1 LKRAEDYVTG
11 ISVPRELS
19 FEGKRVLVCGGGGTG
34 IGARA
39 VEILV
44 ELGAEVHVF
53 DLREPPVSVA
63 SYQSVDLSDPA
74 AGIAAVDA
82 IGKPIDVLINAQGL
96 LREGMTVQVVLVNF
110 LGLRAI
116 TEKVLESMP
125 KGGSIVSV
133 VTSLPPLPS
142 DLSAMRAFNALSI
155 DDAVEFCKAN
165 MGTIGDGYGFSKF
178 QLVLWSLESALE
190 NASRG
195 IRVNLVYP
203 GRTDTSM
210 LSNFLQDAGPFARS
224 MQENGQLDRLSS
236 VMGRPAQPREVAWP
250 IVFLASDAASYMT
263 GARLPVEGG
272 FLTAVEMGKI
282 SY

>member
-1 LKRAEDYVTG
+1 MTTTTLPK
-11 ISVPRELS
+11 ELS
-19 FEGKRVLVCGGGGTG
+19 FEGKRVLVCGGGGSG

-53 DLREPPVSVA
+53 DLKEPPVSVT

-74 AGIAAVDA
+74 AGIAAVEA
-82 IGKPIDVLINAQGL
+82 IGKPIDVLVNAQGL
-96 LREGMTVQVVLVNF
+96 LREGMPVQVLLVNF

-125 KGGSIVSV
+125 SGGSVVSV

-142 DLSAMRAFNALSI
+142 DLSAMRQFNTLSVPEAI
-155 DDAVEFCKAN
+155 EFCKAN
-165 MGTIGDGYGFSKF
+165 ADTIGDGYGFSKF
-178 QLVLWSLESALE
+178 QLVVWSLDTALAA
-190 NASRG
+190 ASRG

-210 LSNFLQDAGPFARS
+210 LSNFLSDGGPFARS
-224 MQENGQLDRLSS
+224 MQESGQLDRLSS

-250 IVFLASDAASYMT
+250 IVFLASDAASYIT

-272 FLTAVEMGKI
+272 FLTAVEMGKL